1 MTSDVSEVLLP
12 CPFCGSGARFVK
24 HSAGVR
30 GTMAFDSWD
39 AVACAG
45 CGATVGACDRR
56 FRNKDDARKAWNTRA
71 QPAVLAVPGWRP
83 IESAPKDGSDVIL
96 SNGYWAFEATSQ
108 PDGTFIRTK
117 DRRQTAPSN
126 CIWWQPFP
134 KGKFEGGNRSGG

>member
-1 MTSDVSEVLLP
+1 MTSDVSEVLAP

-71 QPAVLAVPGWRP
+71 QPAVLAVPGCGCLKCMDDARP
-83 IESAPKDGSDVIL
+83 PLDRCPQCGGEADNGHDRCHPPSAYLCSKCTETPNAKVTG
-96 SNGYWAFEATSQ
+96 AA
-108 PDGTFIRTK
+108 
-117 DRRQTAPSN
+117 
-126 CIWWQPFP
+126 
-134 KGKFEGGNRSGG
+134 

>member
-1 MTSDVSEVLLP
+1 MTSDVSEVLAP

-71 QPAVLAVPGWRP
+71 QPAVLAVPGWRLVP
-83 IESAPKDGSDVIL
+83 VEPTLEMLDAAGESIYGHPREKATE
-96 SNGYWAFEATSQ
+96 WAKTE
-108 PDGTFIRTK
+108 
-117 DRRQTAPSN
+117 
-126 CIWWQPFP
+126 
-134 KGKFEGGNRSGG
+134 KFESCAQVGVEAYRVMLAAAPAIHEGGEHA